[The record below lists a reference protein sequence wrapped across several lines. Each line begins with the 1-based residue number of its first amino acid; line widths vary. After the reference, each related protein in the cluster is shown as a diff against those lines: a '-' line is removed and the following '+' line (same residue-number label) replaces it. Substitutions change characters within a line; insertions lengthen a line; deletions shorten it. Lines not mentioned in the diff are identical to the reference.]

1 MQATVLQVGNG
12 QLLVQDQS
20 TSQQVLVNTSI
31 AGCFAVGNQFFITYN
46 VVWPAFIRPHTR
58 AMTSCLFPS
67 LGGFGKSAPD
77 AFSGVRGAQLV
88 EKDSRSSRPQ
98 ARIKF

>member
-31 AGCFAVGNQFFITYN
+31 AGCFAVGNQVFITYN
-46 VVWPAFIRPHTR
+46 GV
-58 AMTSCLFPS
+58 MTASIPVSYTHLTLPTKWS
-67 LGGFGKSAPD
+67 
-77 AFSGVRGAQLV
+77 V
-88 EKDSRSSRPQ
+88 
-98 ARIKF
+98 

>member
-31 AGCFAVGNQFFITYN
+31 AGCFAVGNQVFITYN
-46 VVWPAFIRPHTR
+46 GVMTASIPPPLR
-58 AMTSCLFPS
+58 ALRMGVRRRSRGVGNRARAAAN
-67 LGGFGKSAPD
+67 GG
-77 AFSGVRGAQLV
+77 RGAQLV

>member
-31 AGCFAVGNQFFITYN
+31 AGCFAVGNQVFITYN
-46 VVWPAFIRPHTR
+46 GVMTASTPPQNR
-58 AMTSCLFPS
+58 AMTSCRTPRCR
-67 LGGFGKSAPD
+67 GDGKRAP
-77 AFSGVRGAQLV
+77 AASNGARGAQLV